1 MSISPFFPPLH
12 FGDYDVFVGIID
24 PIDDSI
30 ITDANSIKGFE

>member
-1 MSISPFFPPLH
+1 MSIGSFFSPLH

-30 ITDANSIKGFE
+30 ITDANSIKGFQ

>member
-1 MSISPFFPPLH
+1 MSISPFFSPLH